1 MDIESKRIK
10 VFINKIKSWK
20 FSFFLI
26 SKLPLAY
33 FAGLKIKEIDF
44 QKAIVTAPYNF
55 LNKNPFK
62 SIYFAVLSMAAELST
77 GILALMHVNKKDKK
91 ISMLVIEMQSKFY
104 KKATTKVKFIC
115 ENGNEISNAIDKAIV
130 QEQDRRRD
138 QATDRQGYIPIGIN
152 KYLRLKFGEDGKVK
166 TLSNGSIRYT
176 IEDTP

>member
-33 FAGLKIKEIDF
+33 FAGLKLKEIDS
-44 QKAIVTAPYNF
+44 QKSIVTAPYNF

-115 ENGNEISNAIDKAIV
+115 ENGNEISNAIDKAINN
-130 QEQDRRRD
+130 DRAEVIITNSKGFD
-138 QATDRQGYIPIGIN
+138 M
-152 KYLRLKFGEDGKVK
+152 
-166 TLSNGSIRYT
+166 NGVCVAEFSIT
-176 IEDTP
+176 WAFKAKK

>member
-33 FAGLKIKEIDF
+33 FAGLKIKEIDS

-77 GILALMHVNKKDKK
+77 GILALMHVYKKDKK

-104 KKATTKVKFIC
+104 KKATNKVKFLC
-115 ENGNEISNAIDKAIV
+115 ENGNEISNAIDNAINSGKGEVIVSNSKGFDENGVCVAEFNITWSFKA
-130 QEQDRRRD
+130 
-138 QATDRQGYIPIGIN
+138 
-152 KYLRLKFGEDGKVK
+152 KK
-166 TLSNGSIRYT
+166 
-176 IEDTP
+176 

>member
-20 FSFFLI
+20 FPFFLI

-33 FAGLKIKEIDF
+33 FAGLKIKEIDS
-44 QKAIVTAPYNF
+44 QKSIVTAPHNF

-115 ENGNEISNAIDKAIV
+115 ENGN
-130 QEQDRRRD
+130 
-138 QATDRQGYIPIGIN
+138 
-152 KYLRLKFGEDGKVK
+152 
-166 TLSNGSIRYT
+166 
-176 IEDTP
+176 

>member
-1 MDIESKRIK
+1 MEIESKRIK

-33 FAGLKIKEIDF
+33 FAGLKIKEIDS

-77 GILALMHVNKKDKK
+77 GILALMHVYKKDKK

-104 KKATTKVKFIC
+104 KKATTEVKFIC
-115 ENGNEISNAIDKAIV
+115 ENGNEISNTIDNAINSDRGEVIITNSKGFDVNGDCVAEFSITWSFKA
-130 QEQDRRRD
+130 
-138 QATDRQGYIPIGIN
+138 
-152 KYLRLKFGEDGKVK
+152 KK
-166 TLSNGSIRYT
+166 
-176 IEDTP
+176 